1 MNVVDVDQLL
11 AQFGG
16 AGQPLRLVRLRALEP
31 RRDPFAA
38 VLCQPHG
45 TIHASAARIGNAN
58 SAAVLPMYQGMLSDA
73 LQAQAQ
79 LVITPEYSVPW
90 ELIRQIAQGAPRPPR
105 GALWVLGC
113 ESITPADLDALEASL
128 QPVGGVRLIHEA
140 FDAQERAQK
149 VFVDPV
155 VFAFWA
161 ADNAGADVLCL
172 LVQFKTVV
180 SRDPEHV
187 ELQSLYLGSTV
198 YKFTA
203 QLGDVSLLTLICSD
217 AFEFTNALVDAHGA
231 NLLLVHIQ
239 LNQRPANV
247 DYAAYRARLFSVA
260 SNRNVEIVC
269 VNWARGVL
277 IDGEANPFNTIAGS
291 AWYVPPRDFAPT
303 DGEINQLHREGLYY
317 SIVGGRWHAFYLNF
331 ESHTLTVSK
340 QPVFAVGPQ
349 VIAPRIAPHVVS
361 RRAWDSASAQW
372 VNAAADD
379 GFATFLQPYASLVG
393 MLPPI
398 CSQDPLAVERA
409 LELLDGPA
417 GKATDWFTL
426 RELRALHVA
435 DEESLRRVTVSQE
448 TDAARLGVAFRQ
460 QRTRRAQ
467 TAATIPGQPVAWPP
481 PVMDL
486 SNGFR
491 YRWNLANPHDNV
503 EPTGGGRP
511 AAFLYLGE
519 DPEPDTLANT
529 YAKVRTARRLHAAN
543 AAINANAD
551 VLTALTQADDRLCV
565 TYRENH
571 ALQCYRP
578 KGYASITEPD
588 DAAVNDI
595 GGEQA

>member
-1 MNVVDVDQLL
+1 
-11 AQFGG
+11 
-16 AGQPLRLVRLRALEP
+16 
-31 RRDPFAA
+31 
-38 VLCQPHG
+38 
-45 TIHASAARIGNAN
+45 
-58 SAAVLPMYQGMLSDA
+58 MYQEMLNDA

-79 LVITPEYSVPW
+79 LVISPEYSVPW
-90 ELIRQIAQGAPRPPR
+90 DLIRRIADGAPRPPR

-113 ESITPADLDALEASL
+113 ESITPAELDALEAHL
-128 QPVGGVRLIHEA
+128 PVAGVRLFHEP
-140 FDAQERAQK
+140 FDAQQRAQRA
-149 VFVDPV
+149 FVDPV

-161 ADNAGADVLCL
+161 LDNAGADVLCL
-172 LVQFKTVV
+172 LVQFKTLA
-180 SRDPEHV
+180 SRDPDHV
-187 ELQSLYLGSTV
+187 ELQSLYLGSNV

-203 QLGDVSLLTLICSD
+203 QPGDVALLTLICSD
-217 AFEFTNALVDAHGA
+217 AFGFTNALVDAHCA

-260 SNRNVEIVC
+260 TKKNVEVVC

-277 IDGEANPFNTIAGS
+277 IDGELNPFNAIAGS
-291 AWYVPPRDFAPT
+291 AWYVPPRDFVPT
-303 DGEINQLHREGLYY
+303 DAEINQLHREGLYY

-331 ESHTLTVSK
+331 ESHSLTVTK

-349 VIAPRIAPHVVS
+349 VIAPRITPRVVS
-361 RRAWDSASAQW
+361 RRSWDSPTARW
-372 VNAAADD
+372 VNATADD
-379 GFATFLQPYASLVG
+379 GFAAFLQPYASLVG

-417 GKATDWFTL
+417 GTATDWFTL

-448 TDAARLGVAFRQ
+448 TDAARLGVEFRQ
-460 QRTRRAQ
+460 HRARRAQ
-467 TAATIPGQPVAWPP
+467 TAATIPGQPVTWPP
-481 PVMDL
+481 PVIDL
-486 SNGFR
+486 SHGFR
-491 YRWNLANPHDNV
+491 FRWNRRNPHDNV
-503 EPTGGGRP
+503 EPIGGGRP

-519 DPEPDTLANT
+519 DPEADTLANI

-551 VLTALTQADDRLCV
+551 VLTALTEADDRLCV
-565 TYRENH
+565 TYRANH

-578 KGYASITEPD
+578 KGYASITDPD
-588 DAAVNDI
+588 DARVNDI
-595 GGEQA
+595 GGEQP